1 MNLIFDLAGTICFNG
16 KDIDR
21 DVLAEL
27 LRLNHNHNVIFAS
40 ARPIR
45 DMYPVLKNNFPN
57 NDLIGG
63 NGSIYKQNN
72 EIKINGFKKDELSQ
86 ILIMCERLNIP
97 ALVDGK
103 WDYFYNGPDNDLSAK
118 LDTDNLASNVPWT
131 ELDEI
136 IKVVFICSSQKQQ
149 SALELKIKS
158 ELECEIHHFA
168 NEPIFD
174 IVPLGIN
181 KANVVKQ
188 LLNKEGYVAFGND
201 YNDINL
207 LNEADNGYIIGD
219 DLQLPNIENI
229 NKLKLL
235 EILKS
240 F

>member
-1 MNLIFDLAGTICFNG
+1 MNLVFDLDGTICFNG
-16 KDIDR
+16 KDIEANI
-21 DVLAEL
+21 LPEL
-27 LRLNHNHNVIFAS
+27 LRINKEHNIIFAS

-45 DMYPVLKNNFPN
+45 DMYPVLKNDFPN

-72 EIKINGFKKDELSQ
+72 EIKINGFKKEELSK
-86 ILIMCERLNIP
+86 ILIMCESLNIP
-97 ALVDGK
+97 VLVDGK

-118 LDTDNLASNVPWT
+118 LDTDNLASNVSWT
-131 ELDEI
+131 ELEEI
-136 IKVVFICSSQKQQ
+136 IKVVFICSSQEQQ
-149 SALELKIKS
+149 SELELKIKS
-158 ELECEIHHFA
+158 GLECEIHHFA

-181 KANVVKQ
+181 KANVVKHI
-188 LLNKEGYVAFGND
+188 LNEEGYVAFGND
-201 YNDINL
+201 YNDIKL

-219 DLQLPNIENI
+219 DLQLSRIENI